1 MELELG
7 LALPSSDL
15 MMEKSNFCKKRLFDE
30 VLDENTVTLPLFMQP
45 EEDGYGSS
53 DSDRGFE
60 PSSEEFNL

>member
-15 MMEKSNFCKKRLFDE
+15 MMEKSNFCKKRRFDE

-45 EEDGYGSS
+45 EEDGDGSS

-60 PSSEEFNL
+60 RSSEEFNL